1 MKIAMVFDGLGYGGI
16 EKVGKDYAKI
26 IQTLGWELDI
36 YNLNPSQTD
45 MEEQFPEGISIIHRK
60 FPRKICTEFYSRTLR
75 MAWWGRFVYP
85 IVWLVL
91 SIFLRIYRILIRE
104 IPFGYTFMHKK
115 RVRIKERKKEYDIAI
130 AFSGHVNDL
139 TYVAEQFVKAREKM
153 CWLHGALYSYILI
166 MDGFLNLYA
175 KIKNLIVL
183 NTDAQE
189 EVFFANQ
196 YLDVN
201 IKKLYNPTTIMEQ
214 ELEKG
219 KIAELKNKYGDFLLM
234 AARFS
239 YPHKDH
245 YTVID
250 AVKILKEVHHR
261 DVKVLFAGEGP
272 EEEKVKTYTKKTG
285 MGQNVVFLGNKKD
298 IHNYYAA
305 SFIVVHASVAGE
317 GLPTVMLEALAL
329 GKPIVATDSKVGPR
343 EILGDNQ
350 YGLLCK
356 VQDSADMAD
365 KIEGLYVD
373 EAKYR
378 YYAKKGKERIEDFT
392 VEKIKGEFLAVIN
405 ELIAGVEK

>member
-60 FPRKICTEFYSRTLR
+60 FPRKICPEFYSRTLR

-175 KIKNLIVL
+175 KIKNTIKSQ
-183 NTDAQE
+183 TRKKKQ
-189 EVFFANQ
+189 Q
-196 YLDVN
+196 Y
-201 IKKLYNPTTIMEQ
+201 IH
-214 ELEKG
+214 
-219 KIAELKNKYGDFLLM
+219 LM
-234 AARFS
+234 IIS
-239 YPHKDH
+239 NL
-245 YTVID
+245 T
-250 AVKILKEVHHR
+250 
-261 DVKVLFAGEGP
+261 
-272 EEEKVKTYTKKTG
+272 
-285 MGQNVVFLGNKKD
+285 
-298 IHNYYAA
+298 
-305 SFIVVHASVAGE
+305 
-317 GLPTVMLEALAL
+317 
-329 GKPIVATDSKVGPR
+329 
-343 EILGDNQ
+343 
-350 YGLLCK
+350 
-356 VQDSADMAD
+356 
-365 KIEGLYVD
+365 
-373 EAKYR
+373 
-378 YYAKKGKERIEDFT
+378 
-392 VEKIKGEFLAVIN
+392 
-405 ELIAGVEK
+405 